1 MAEVL
6 RQIGPDHGLV
16 AAEIV
21 MTALGLLVFAM
32 TQQIAVTARPE
43 LMDPVGRSGW
53 PTRLRAYLLVAGAF
67 FVIAWEELAVAFGHL
82 DDCLAIVCAVAGVWA
97 WVVPRARP
105 GVRAA
110 LAGTAIGLAAAAKPW
125 AFVFL
130 PVIALPLMGPEG
142 PAAWR
147 DRLRAVAVA
156 AACVVAVTVAAWVP
170 FFAADPATTNALHYQ
185 IANMPDSALRAL
197 GVSAARTPSWDRAV
211 QIIAGC
217 ALGLVAIVRRR
228 WAGVILLGA
237 GARIALDPGVH
248 KYYTPEVMAGA
259 LLWELAGQR
268 RAWPA
273 WTIVGYLTLD
283 IAPVLT
289 KNGTVLG
296 DIRLGLVIAFTV
308 AVLAGPARWYW
319 RPVDPADAKP
329 ADGDKGK
336 QCGPAVPDAL
346 G

>member
-1 MAEVL
+1 
-6 RQIGPDHGLV
+6 
-16 AAEIV
+16 
-21 MTALGLLVFAM
+21 
-32 TQQIAVTARPE
+32 
-43 LMDPVGRSGW
+43 
-53 PTRLRAYLLVAGAF
+53 VAGAF

-97 WVVPRARP
+97 WVVPRAGP

-130 PVIALPLMGPEG
+130 PVIALPLAPWPDWRTTLPGQARAGQSRAGQSRAGLPSAGLPSAGQPRAWPE
-142 PAAWR
+142 
-147 DRLRAVAVA
+147 RLRAVGVA
-156 AACVVAVTVAAWVP
+156 AACVLAVTLAAWLP

-197 GVSAARTPSWDRAV
+197 GVGAAMTPSWDRAV
-211 QIIAGC
+211 QIVLGC

-228 WAGVILLGA
+228 WAAVILLGA

-268 RAWPA
+268 RTWPV
-273 WTIVGYLTLD
+273 WTVLGYLTLD
-283 IAPVLT
+283 LGPVLI
-289 KNGTVLG
+289 KNNTALG
-296 DIRLGLVIAFTV
+296 DIRLGVVAAFTV

-319 RPVDPADAKP
+319 RPAP
-329 ADGDKGK
+329 DGHTPGPDQSGLDQPGPDQPGPDQ
-336 QCGPAVPDAL
+336 QCGPVVPET